1 MMANKLSTKQAA
13 LNLLRAGIASP
24 SEVAAIS
31 GASRQAIN
39 FWLRAAGLDWR
50 RARRVVL
57 QKAWAKA
64 LRGQK

>member
-1 MMANKLSTKQAA
+1 MTRDFTNVKCRK
-13 LNLLRAGIASP
+13 
-24 SEVAAIS
+24 VAAIS

-39 FWLRAAGLDWR
+39 FWLRATKVDWR

-64 LRGQK
+64 SK